1 MIGLTSHQR
10 YFLYNQ
16 PCDMRKGFDGLSGLV
31 SSQMH
36 RSALDGSVYLFV
48 NRRKDRM
55 KMLVWESGGFM
66 LYYKRL
72 EQGQFELPLSTNDG
86 QTVLSWET
94 LVLML
99 TGISLVQNSRRK
111 RYEIHDQRA

>member
-10 YFLYNQ
+10 YFLYDQ

-31 SSQMH
+31 VSQMQ
-36 RSALDGSVYLFV
+36 RSPVDGSVYLFV
-48 NRRKDRM
+48 NRRRDRM
-55 KMLVWESGGFM
+55 KMLVWEVGGFM

-72 EQGQFELPLSTNDG
+72 EQGRFELPETNNSTS
-86 QTVLSWET
+86 VSLSWET

-99 TGISLVQNSRRK
+99 TGISLVQM
-111 RYEIHDQRA
+111 